1 MADSRDS
8 LRALGG
14 PLTGGRELWWAPGAA
29 KEWVPLIPPLSRR
42 AVTHCRYARRRCRLS
57 SRRFANRAVTLCW
70 LRLRRV
76 PRGCRSVLRPVRV
89 FGPLRSSSPWRV
101 SSKLWAGC
109 GVLLS
114 CLWGG
119 GERAFE
125 KVASG
130 CATTLP
136 TEISEL
142 ILPSRDCETG
152 TGTNAI
158 LSTSNCVDMQ
168 L

>member
-1 MADSRDS
+1 MAESRDR

-42 AVTHCRYARRRCRLS
+42 AVTHCRYARRLCRRS
-57 SRRFANRAVTLCW
+57 SRRFARRAVTLCW

-76 PRGCRSVLRPVRV
+76 PCVCWTVLRPVRV
-89 FGPLRSSSPWRV
+89 CGPLRSSSPWGD

-114 CLWGG
+114 CLWGR
-119 GERAFE
+119 GEGAFKKE
-125 KVASG
+125 ASG
-130 CATTLP
+130 CEKSLP
-136 TEISEL
+136 TGISEL
-142 ILPSRDCETG
+142 ILSSRDCETG